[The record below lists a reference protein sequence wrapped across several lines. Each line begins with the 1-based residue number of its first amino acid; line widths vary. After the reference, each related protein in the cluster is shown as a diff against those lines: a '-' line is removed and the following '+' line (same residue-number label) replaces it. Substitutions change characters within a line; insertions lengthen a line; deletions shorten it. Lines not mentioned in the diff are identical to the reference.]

1 MRISVSCSRAAL
13 VSFRASSSSRSV
25 VHRPSFGS
33 GWTSRSYARDV
44 SPDRSIL
51 RTVFRDTR
59 RSRAICLIVLP
70 LTKCSR
76 RIRPIVSTVSI
87 PPPPASNQSE
97 QRIRSNWRGSILDA
111 DNPLQGVKIARRIT
125 HLADDLALGRSAD
138 EEEHF
143 ARRCQSGKCQSHA
156 RNEGFEAGFRHPNN
170 PTCLLVELPM
180 TREKRRGMPVCT
192 KSHQHH
198 VEQRAP
204 GQQPLC
210 AVKAMKL
217 RFIQTR
223 GLLYAFDVCGYRV
236 NVARGRR
243 NMIEQQPARHAE
255 IAARVV
261 VRDEAVV
268 SPEPINMI
276 PRNGVAVGP
285 GSQQLVE
292 ALRGGAASEADGKAA
307 I

>member
-97 QRIRSNWRGSILDA
+97 QRIRPNWRGSILDA

-125 HLADDLALGRSAD
+125 HAFGLKLVDGPD
-138 EEEHF
+138 E
-143 ARRCQSGKCQSHA
+143 
-156 RNEGFEAGFRHPNN
+156 
-170 PTCLLVELPM
+170 T
-180 TREKRRGMPVCT
+180 
-192 KSHQHH
+192 
-198 VEQRAP
+198 
-204 GQQPLC
+204 
-210 AVKAMKL
+210 
-217 RFIQTR
+217 
-223 GLLYAFDVCGYRV
+223 
-236 NVARGRR
+236 
-243 NMIEQQPARHAE
+243 
-255 IAARVV
+255 
-261 VRDEAVV
+261 
-268 SPEPINMI
+268 
-276 PRNGVAVGP
+276 
-285 GSQQLVE
+285 VE
-292 ALRGGAASEADGKAA
+292 AAGEQADSGNGRHD
-307 I
+307 

>member
-125 HLADDLALGRSAD
+125 ARELGARVQYCSVHLCGVSNESERLPDHGDDS
-138 EEEHF
+138 
-143 ARRCQSGKCQSHA
+143 
-156 RNEGFEAGFRHPNN
+156 PW
-170 PTCLLVELPM
+170 
-180 TREKRRGMPVCT
+180 
-192 KSHQHH
+192 
-198 VEQRAP
+198 
-204 GQQPLC
+204 
-210 AVKAMKL
+210 
-217 RFIQTR
+217 
-223 GLLYAFDVCGYRV
+223 
-236 NVARGRR
+236 
-243 NMIEQQPARHAE
+243 EQQTE
-255 IAARVV
+255 F
-261 VRDEAVV
+261 
-268 SPEPINMI
+268 
-276 PRNGVAVGP
+276 
-285 GSQQLVE
+285 
-292 ALRGGAASEADGKAA
+292 KW
-307 I
+307 

>member
-59 RSRAICLIVLP
+59 RSRASCLIVLP

-97 QRIRSNWRGSILDA
+97 QRIRPNWRGSILDA

-125 HLADDLALGRSAD
+125 RNVGFDELGLARVQVLDWRDDVVGHAS
-138 EEEHF
+138 EITT
-143 ARRCQSGKCQSHA
+143 ARGMATIYHNQDSNVYLS
-156 RNEGFEAGFRHPNN
+156 FRI
-170 PTCLLVELPM
+170 
-180 TREKRRGMPVCT
+180 TREI
-192 KSHQHH
+192 Q
-198 VEQRAP
+198 
-204 GQQPLC
+204 L
-210 AVKAMKL
+210 KL
-217 RFIQTR
+217 GTS
-223 GLLYAFDVCGYRV
+223 
-236 NVARGRR
+236 
-243 NMIEQQPARHAE
+243 M
-255 IAARVV
+255 
-261 VRDEAVV
+261 
-268 SPEPINMI
+268 SPPILNYC
-276 PRNGVAVGP
+276 
-285 GSQQLVE
+285 S
-292 ALRGGAASEADGKAA
+292 
-307 I
+307 

>member
-97 QRIRSNWRGSILDA
+97 QRIRPNWRGSILDA

-125 HLADDLALGRSAD
+125 RWTAHFGVRTRNVLIIAGLGFDPRAVSVSQELINAGGEDKRELWLLCYDNGQQTTDAQRQTVANNDAGFQNLFSSPRSIMRLPIAMRTDRARSAT
-138 EEEHF
+138 
-143 ARRCQSGKCQSHA
+143 CQ
-156 RNEGFEAGFRHPNN
+156 N
-170 PTCLLVELPM
+170 
-180 TREKRRGMPVCT
+180 T
-192 KSHQHH
+192 KSAIYRPKELLGYDDVIVDISALPRMISLMTVPQLLTLFDDR
-198 VEQRAP
+198 QA
-204 GQQPLC
+204 
-210 AVKAMKL
+210 KATTSPNL
-217 RFIQTR
+217 HS
-223 GLLYAFDVCGYRV
+223 
-236 NVARGRR
+236 VAG
-243 NMIEQQPARHAE
+243 
-255 IAARVV
+255 
-261 VRDEAVV
+261 
-268 SPEPINMI
+268 
-276 PRNGVAVGP
+276 
-285 GSQQLVE
+285 
-292 ALRGGAASEADGKAA
+292 
-307 I
+307 

>member
-97 QRIRSNWRGSILDA
+97 QRIRPNWRGSILDA

-125 HLADDLALGRSAD
+125 VPLADSLGHGILYRPDTYASLGGNLSD
-138 EEEHF
+138 TQVTDSVMLHF
-143 ARRCQSGKCQSHA
+143 ARHNEKHGAFAFCVFGPHLGRHVRGTAQRPRPLA
-156 RNEGFEAGFRHPNN
+156 R
-170 PTCLLVELPM
+170 LLPVGGTTGPM
-180 TREKRRGMPVCT
+180 
-192 KSHQHH
+192 
-198 VEQRAP
+198 
-204 GQQPLC
+204 
-210 AVKAMKL
+210 
-217 RFIQTR
+217 
-223 GLLYAFDVCGYRV
+223 
-236 NVARGRR
+236 
-243 NMIEQQPARHAE
+243 
-255 IAARVV
+255 
-261 VRDEAVV
+261 
-268 SPEPINMI
+268 
-276 PRNGVAVGP
+276 PRPPKG
-285 GSQQLVE
+285 
-292 ALRGGAASEADGKAA
+292 
-307 I
+307 

>member
-97 QRIRSNWRGSILDA
+97 QRIRPNWRGSILDA

-125 HLADDLALGRSAD
+125 DRTPVTAQSWDGGPHPNAADVREPSSMLPCLDGEECQGPEKRSAQ
-138 EEEHF
+138 
-143 ARRCQSGKCQSHA
+143 RI
-156 RNEGFEAGFRHPNN
+156 P
-170 PTCLLVELPM
+170 P
-180 TREKRRGMPVCT
+180 
-192 KSHQHH
+192 
-198 VEQRAP
+198 QRASTRMR
-204 GQQPLC
+204 PLLSVHQRLS
-210 AVKAMKL
+210 AQINSFFFLPA
-217 RFIQTR
+217 TR
-223 GLLYAFDVCGYRV
+223 G
-236 NVARGRR
+236 
-243 NMIEQQPARHAE
+243 
-255 IAARVV
+255 
-261 VRDEAVV
+261 
-268 SPEPINMI
+268 
-276 PRNGVAVGP
+276 
-285 GSQQLVE
+285 
-292 ALRGGAASEADGKAA
+292 
-307 I
+307 